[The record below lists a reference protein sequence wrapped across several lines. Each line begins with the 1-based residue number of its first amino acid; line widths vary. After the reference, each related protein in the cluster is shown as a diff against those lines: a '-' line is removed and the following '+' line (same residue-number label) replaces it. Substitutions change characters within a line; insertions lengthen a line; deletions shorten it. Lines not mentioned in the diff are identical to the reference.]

1 MKIEKLFSRIIYLQF
16 LIWFLLITKL
26 VWFPNSLAPK
36 DLSFAIKRYSEEL
49 APEISISLI
58 ILFFIVFVFNLYSL
72 FKLLRFNNFWRQI
85 YLFTS
90 ILNILLGFVQ
100 NYSYSDS
107 LEIFL
112 DNLIIICST
121 LLLTASYLP
130 PLNKNFK

>member
-90 ILNILLGFVQ
+90 ILYILLGFVQ

>member
-16 LIWFLLITKL
+16 LIWFLLITKV

-49 APEISISLI
+49 APEISMSLI
-58 ILFFIVFVFNLYSL
+58 ILFLIIFLFNLYSL
-72 FKLLRFNNFWRQI
+72 FKLLTFNNFWRQI

-112 DNLIIICST
+112 DNLTIICST
-121 LLLTASYLP
+121 VLLTASYLP

>member
-16 LIWFLLITKL
+16 LIWFLLITKV

-49 APEISISLI
+49 APEISMSLI
-58 ILFFIVFVFNLYSL
+58 ILFFIVFLLNLYSL
-72 FKLLRFNNFWRQI
+72 FKLLKFNNFWRQV

-112 DNLIIICST
+112 DNLVIICST
-121 LLLTASYLP
+121 VLLTISYLP
-130 PLNKNFK
+130 PINKKFK

>member
-1 MKIEKLFSRIIYLQF
+1 MKLEKLFSRIIYLQF
-16 LIWFLLITKL
+16 FIWFLLITKV

-49 APEISISLI
+49 APEISMSLI
-58 ILFFIVFVFNLYSL
+58 ILFFIVFLLNLYSL

-90 ILNILLGFVQ
+90 ILYVLLGFVQ

-112 DNLIIICST
+112 DNLTIICST
-121 LLLTASYLP
+121 VLLTASYLP

>member
-1 MKIEKLFSRIIYLQF
+1 MKLEKIFSRIIYLQF
-16 LIWFLLITKL
+16 FIWSLLITKV

-49 APEISISLI
+49 APEISMSLI
-58 ILFFIVFVFNLYSL
+58 ILFFIVFLLNLYSL
-72 FKLLRFNNFWRQI
+72 FKLLKFNNFWRQV

-90 ILNILLGFVQ
+90 ILNILLSFVQ

-112 DNLIIICST
+112 DNLVIICST
-121 LLLTASYLP
+121 VLLTISYLP
-130 PLNKNFK
+130 PLNKKFK

>member
-121 LLLTASYLP
+121 VLLTASYLP

>member
-16 LIWFLLITKL
+16 LIWFLLITK
-26 VWFPNSLAPK
+26 VIWFPNSLAPK

-49 APEISISLI
+49 APEISMSLI
-58 ILFFIVFVFNLYSL
+58 ILFLIIFLFNLYSL
-72 FKLLRFNNFWRQI
+72 FKLLTFNNFWRQI

-112 DNLIIICST
+112 DNLTIICST
-121 LLLTASYLP
+121 VLLTASYLP

>member
-16 LIWFLLITKL
+16 LIWFLLITKV

-49 APEISISLI
+49 APEISMSLI
-58 ILFFIVFVFNLYSL
+58 ILFFIVFLFNLYSL

-90 ILNILLGFVQ
+90 ILYILLGFVQ

-112 DNLIIICST
+112 DNLTIICST
-121 LLLTASYLP
+121 VLLTASYLP

>member
-1 MKIEKLFSRIIYLQF
+1 MKIEKLFSKIIYLQF

-121 LLLTASYLP
+121 VLLTASYLP

>member
-16 LIWFLLITKL
+16 LIWFLLITKV

-49 APEISISLI
+49 APEISMSLI
-58 ILFFIVFVFNLYSL
+58 ILFFIVFLLNLYSL
-72 FKLLRFNNFWRQI
+72 FKLLKFNNFWRQV

-112 DNLIIICST
+112 DNLVIICST
-121 LLLTASYLP
+121 VLLTISYLP
-130 PLNKNFK
+130 PLNKKFK

>member
-16 LIWFLLITKL
+16 LIWFLLITKV

-49 APEISISLI
+49 APEISMSLI
-58 ILFFIVFVFNLYSL
+58 ILFFIVFLFNLYSL

-90 ILNILLGFVQ
+90 ILYVLLGFVQ

-112 DNLIIICST
+112 DNLTIICST
-121 LLLTASYLP
+121 VLLTASYLP

>member
-1 MKIEKLFSRIIYLQF
+1 MKIEKLFSIIIYLQF

-121 LLLTASYLP
+121 VLLTASYLP

>member
-1 MKIEKLFSRIIYLQF
+1 MKLEKLFSRIIYLQF
-16 LIWFLLITKL
+16 FIWSLLITKV

-49 APEISISLI
+49 APEISMSLI
-58 ILFFIVFVFNLYSL
+58 ILFFIVFLLNLYSL
-72 FKLLRFNNFWRQI
+72 FKLLKFNNFWRQV

-112 DNLIIICST
+112 DNLVIICST
-121 LLLTASYLP
+121 VLLTISYLP
-130 PLNKNFK
+130 PLNKKFK

>member
-1 MKIEKLFSRIIYLQF
+1 MKIEKLFSIIIYLQF

-49 APEISISLI
+49 APEISVSLI
-58 ILFFIVFVFNLYSL
+58 ILFFIVFIFNLYSL

-90 ILNILLGFVQ
+90 ILNIFLGFVQ

-121 LLLTASYLP
+121 VLLTTSYLP